1 MDEKVNGQK
10 SIAGHIIDG
19 SITIDSVSDFESM
32 LGLFP
37 DNPSLFNAFGD
48 LLYKKKS
55 YKAAARA
62 YGKAAGLFVNSGT
75 MFPAIL
81 SKVLQ
86 WRIIKPT
93 LHEVR
98 PFFANLQRSQFNSSP
113 LQKFFKS
120 LSFPEMVSVT
130 NRLKRVRLPAG
141 KVFKKIGDIENSL
154 YFIASGT
161 LKETTFKP
169 LNKEEKKHRK
179 VDVYLAA
186 SDIVGDIYPFEEQKI
201 SQSYTE
207 TITSAEL
214 GKISKQGLITI
225 CTRYPNVAHAVIN
238 LFKDHQASRKES
250 PLPARESNRHLL
262 PLKMKLKIRPKEAG
276 YPPFILDGFS
286 RDISVG
292 GVCVVLDA
300 KHKNIVSLA
309 KNIKDAGVTIFI
321 PGGGFTLNVSG
332 SVIWSKGVMSNGKK
346 TLALGIQFKGMTP
359 KVSGLLVVFADML
372 YNV

>member
-1 MDEKVNGQK
+1 MNEKIIGQK
-10 SIAGHIIDG
+10 SIARHIIDG
-19 SITIDSVSDFESM
+19 SITIDSVPDFESM

-37 DNPSLFNAFGD
+37 DNPSLFNSFGD
-48 LLYKKKS
+48 LLFKKKS

-62 YGKAAGLFVNSGT
+62 YGKAAGLFVDSDM

-98 PFFANLQRSQFNSSP
+98 PFFANLQRTHFNSSL
-113 LQKFFKS
+113 LQNFFKS
-120 LSFPEMVSVT
+120 LSFPEMVSIT

-141 KVFKKIGDIENSL
+141 KVFIKIGDIENCL

-161 LKETTFKP
+161 LKETIFKP

-179 VDVYLAA
+179 SVVYLAA

-309 KNIKDAGVTIFI
+309 KNIKDAGITIFI

-332 SVIWSKGVMSNGKK
+332 SVIWSRGVMSNGKK

>member
-1 MDEKVNGQK
+1 MDEKINGQK

-48 LLYKKKS
+48 LLFKKKS

-62 YGKAAGLFVNSGT
+62 YGKAAGLFVDSGI

-98 PFFANLQRSQFNSSP
+98 PFFANLQRTQFNSSP

-120 LSFPEMVSVT
+120 LSFPEMVSIT
-130 NRLKRVRLPAG
+130 NRLKRVHLPAG
-141 KVFKKIGDIENSL
+141 KVFKKIGDVENSL

-169 LNKEEKKHRK
+169 LNREEKKHRK
-179 VDVYLAA
+179 AAVYLAA

-225 CTRYPNVAHAVIN
+225 CTRYPNVAHSIIN
-238 LFKDHQASRKES
+238 LFKDRQEGRKES
-250 PLPARESNRHLL
+250 SLLARKSKRHLL

-332 SVIWSKGVMSNGKK
+332 SVIWSRGVISNGKK

>member
-10 SIAGHIIDG
+10 SIAKHIIDG
-19 SITIDSVSDFESM
+19 SITVDSVSDFESM

-37 DNPSLFNAFGD
+37 DNPALFNAFGD
-48 LLYKKKS
+48 LLVKKKS

-62 YGKAAGLFVNSGT
+62 YGKAAGLFVDSGK

-81 SKVLQ
+81 CKTLQ

-98 PFFANLQRSQFNSSP
+98 PFYANLQRTQFGSSP
-113 LQKFFKS
+113 LQNFFKN
-120 LSFPEMVSVT
+120 LSFPEMISIT
-130 NRLKRVRLPAG
+130 NLLKRVRLPAG
-141 KVFKKIGDIENSL
+141 KVFKKIGDNENHL
-154 YFIASGT
+154 YFIAAGN
-161 LKETTFKP
+161 LKETTFEP
-169 LNKEEKKHRK
+169 LNKKEKKHRK
-179 VDVYLAA
+179 TVIYLEAG
-186 SDIVGDIYPFEEQKI
+186 DIVGDIYPFEEQKQ

-207 TITSAEL
+207 TITSVEL
-214 GKISKQGLITI
+214 GIISKENLIGI
-225 CTRYPNVAHAVIN
+225 CTRYPNVAHLIIG
-238 LFKDHQASRKES
+238 LFQDRQKGKKVSS
-250 PLPARESNRHLL
+250 LPARESNRHLL
-262 PLKMKLKIRPKEAG
+262 PLKMKLRIQPKEADLS
-276 YPPFILDGFS
+276 PFILEGFS

-300 KHKNIVSLA
+300 KHKNIVSIA
-309 KNIKDAGVTIFI
+309 KNIKDAEVTIFI

-332 SVIWSKGVMSNGKK
+332 SVMWSRAVISNGKK

>member
-1 MDEKVNGQK
+1 LDEKINGQK

-55 YKAAARA
+55 YKASARA
-62 YGKAAGLFVNSGT
+62 YGKAAGLFVDSGM

-98 PFFANLQRSQFNSSP
+98 PFFANLQRTHFNSSP

-141 KVFKKIGDIENSL
+141 KVFKKIGDIENCL

-161 LKETTFKP
+161 LKETTFIP

-179 VDVYLAA
+179 APVYLAA
-186 SDIVGDIYPFEEQKI
+186 GDIVGDIYPFEEQKI

-207 TITSAEL
+207 TITSSEL

-225 CTRYPNVAHAVIN
+225 CTRYPNVAHSIIN
-238 LFKDHQASRKES
+238 LFKDRQAGMKES
-250 PLPARESNRHLL
+250 SLLARKSNRHLL

-300 KHKNIVSLA
+300 KHKNIISLA

-332 SVIWSKGVMSNGKK
+332 SVIWSRGVVSNGKK

>member
-1 MDEKVNGQK
+1 MNEKINGQK
-10 SIAGHIIDG
+10 SIARHIIDG
-19 SITIDSVSDFESM
+19 SITIDSVPDFESM

-37 DNPSLFNAFGD
+37 DNPSLFNSFGD
-48 LLYKKKS
+48 LLFKKKS

-62 YGKAAGLFVNSGT
+62 YGKAAGLFVDSDM

-98 PFFANLQRSQFNSSP
+98 PFFANLQRTHFNSSL
-113 LQKFFKS
+113 LQNFFKS
-120 LSFPEMVSVT
+120 LSFPEMVSIT

-141 KVFKKIGDIENSL
+141 KVFKKIGDIENCL

-161 LKETTFKP
+161 LKETIFKP

-179 VDVYLAA
+179 SVVYLAA
-186 SDIVGDIYPFEEQKI
+186 SDIVGDIYPFEEQII

-309 KNIKDAGVTIFI
+309 KNIKDAGITIFI

-332 SVIWSKGVMSNGKK
+332 SVIWSRGVISNGKK

>member
-1 MDEKVNGQK
+1 LDEKINGQK
-10 SIAGHIIDG
+10 SIARHIIDG
-19 SITIDSVSDFESM
+19 SITIDSVSDFENM

-37 DNPSLFNAFGD
+37 DNPTLFNAFGD
-48 LLYKKKS
+48 LLFKKKS

-62 YGKAAGLFVNSGT
+62 YGKAAGLFIGSGK

-98 PFFANLQRSQFNSSP
+98 PFFANLQRTNFNPSP
-113 LQKFFKS
+113 LQKFLKN

-130 NRLKRVRLPAG
+130 NRLKRVHLPAG
-141 KVFKKIGDIENSL
+141 KVFKKIGDIENYL

-161 LKETTFKP
+161 LKETTYKP
-169 LNKEEKKHRK
+169 LNREDKKHRK
-179 VDVYLAA
+179 SVIYMAA
-186 SDIVGDIYPFEEQKI
+186 SDVVGDIYPFEEQKI

-207 TITSAEL
+207 TITSVEL

-225 CTRYPNVAHAVIN
+225 CTRYPNVANSIIN
-238 LFKDHQASRKES
+238 LFKDREEGRKES
-250 PLPARESNRHLL
+250 SRQARKSNRHSL
-262 PLKMKLKIRPKEAG
+262 PLKMKLKIWPKEAG

-292 GVCVVLDA
+292 GVCVVLDT
-300 KHKNIVSLA
+300 KHKNIGFIA
-309 KNIKDAGVTIFI
+309 KNIKDAGVTIYI

-332 SVIWSKGVMSNGKK
+332 SVVWSRGVIGNDRK

-359 KVSGLLVVFADML
+359 KISGLLVVFADML

>member
-1 MDEKVNGQK
+1 LDEKINGQK

-48 LLYKKKS
+48 LLFKKKS

-62 YGKAAGLFVNSGT
+62 YGKAAGLFVDSGI

-98 PFFANLQRSQFNSSP
+98 PFFANLQRTQFNSSP

-120 LSFPEMVSVT
+120 LSFPEMVSIT
-130 NRLKRVRLPAG
+130 NRLKRVHLPAG
-141 KVFKKIGDIENSL
+141 KVFKKIGDVENSL

-169 LNKEEKKHRK
+169 LNREEKKHRK
-179 VDVYLAA
+179 AAVYLAA

-225 CTRYPNVAHAVIN
+225 CTRYPNVAHSIIN
-238 LFKDHQASRKES
+238 LFKDRQEGRKES
-250 PLPARESNRHLL
+250 SLLARKSKRHLL

-332 SVIWSKGVMSNGKK
+332 SVIWSRGVISNGKK

>member
-1 MDEKVNGQK
+1 MDEKINGQK
-10 SIAGHIIDG
+10 SIAGHIVDG

-207 TITSAEL
+207 TVTSAEL

-332 SVIWSKGVMSNGKK
+332 SVIWSRGVVSNGEK

>member
-1 MDEKVNGQK
+1 LDEKINGQK
-10 SIAGHIIDG
+10 SIARHIIDG

-48 LLYKKKS
+48 LLFKKKS

-62 YGKAAGLFVNSGT
+62 YGKAAGLFVDSGT

-86 WRIIKPT
+86 WRIVKPT

-98 PFFANLQRSQFNSSP
+98 PFFANLQRTNFNSSP

-141 KVFKKIGDIENSL
+141 KVFKKIGDIENCL

-161 LKETTFKP
+161 LRETTFKP

-179 VDVYLAA
+179 SAVYLAA
-186 SDIVGDIYPFEEQKI
+186 SDIVGDIYPFEEQKL

-238 LFKDHQASRKES
+238 LFKDRQASRKES

-262 PLKMKLKIRPKEAG
+262 PLKMKLKIRPKEEG
-276 YPPFILDGFS
+276 YPPFILNGFS

-332 SVIWSKGVMSNGKK
+332 SVVWSRGVTSNGKK

>member
-1 MDEKVNGQK
+1 MDDKINGQK

-37 DNPSLFNAFGD
+37 DNPHLFNAFGD
-48 LLYKKKS
+48 LLIKKKS
-55 YKAAARA
+55 FKAAARA
-62 YGKAAGLFVNSGT
+62 YGKAAGLFVDSGM

-98 PFFANLQRSQFNSSP
+98 PFFANLQRTDFKPSP
-113 LQKFFKS
+113 LQRFFKN
-120 LSFPEMVSVT
+120 LSFQELVSIT

-161 LKETTFKP
+161 LKETTFRP
-169 LNKEEKKHRK
+169 LNKEDKKHRK
-179 VDVYLAA
+179 STVYLEAG
-186 SDIVGDIYPFEEQKI
+186 DIIGDIYPFEEQKI

-207 TITSAEL
+207 TVTAAEL
-214 GKISKQGLITI
+214 GKISRQGLITI
-225 CTRYPNVAHAVIN
+225 CARYPNVANSIIN
-238 LFKDHQASRKES
+238 LFKKQPGDRKES
-250 PLPARESNRHLL
+250 LLPARKSNRHLL

-276 YPPFILDGFS
+276 YPPFLLDGFS

-300 KHKNIVSLA
+300 KHKNIASLA

-321 PGGGFTLNVSG
+321 PGGGFTLNVTG
-332 SVIWSKGVMSNGKK
+332 SVIWSRGVVSNGKK

>member
-1 MDEKVNGQK
+1 MDEKINGQK

-37 DNPSLFNAFGD
+37 DNPALFNAFGD
-48 LLYKKKS
+48 LLFKKKS
-55 YKAAARA
+55 YKASARA
-62 YGKAAGLFVNSGT
+62 YGKAAGLFIDSGM

-98 PFFANLQRSQFNSSP
+98 PFFANLQRTNFNSSP
-113 LQKFFKS
+113 LQNFFKS

-141 KVFKKIGDIENSL
+141 KVFKKMGDVENHL

-161 LKETTFKP
+161 LKETTYKP
-169 LNKEEKKHRK
+169 LKREEKKHRK
-179 VDVYLAA
+179 SVIYLAA
-186 SDIVGDIYPFEEQKI
+186 SDIVGDIYPFEEEKI

-207 TITSAEL
+207 IITSAEL
-214 GKISKQGLITI
+214 GKISKQGLIAI
-225 CTRYPNVAHAVIN
+225 CTRYPNVAHSIIN
-238 LFKDHQASRKES
+238 LFKDRQAGRKES
-250 PLPARESNRHLL
+250 LRSPRKSNRHSL

-292 GVCVVLDA
+292 GVCVVLNA
-300 KHKNIVSLA
+300 KHKKVVSIA
-309 KNIKDAGVTIFI
+309 KNIKDAGVTIFM

-332 SVIWSKGVMSNGKK
+332 SVVWSRGVISNGKR

-359 KVSGLLVVFADML
+359 KVSGMLVVFADML
-372 YNV
+372 YNI

>member
-1 MDEKVNGQK
+1 LDEKVNGQK

-98 PFFANLQRSQFNSSP
+98 PFFANLERSQFNSSP

-207 TITSAEL
+207 TVTSAEL

-250 PLPARESNRHLL
+250 PLSARESNRHLL

>member
-1 MDEKVNGQK
+1 MDEKINGQK
-10 SIAGHIIDG
+10 SIAKHIIDG

-37 DNPSLFNAFGD
+37 DNPSLFNSFGD
-48 LLYKKKS
+48 LLFKKKS

-62 YGKAAGLFVNSGT
+62 YGKAAGLFVDSDM

-93 LHEVR
+93 LHEAR
-98 PFFANLQRSQFNSSP
+98 PFFANLQRTHFNSSP

-120 LSFPEMVSVT
+120 LSFPEMVSIT

-141 KVFKKIGDIENSL
+141 KVFKKIGDIENCL

-161 LKETTFKP
+161 LKETIFKP

-179 VDVYLAA
+179 SVVYLAA
-186 SDIVGDIYPFEEQKI
+186 SDIVGDIYPFEEQII
-201 SQSYTE
+201 SQSYTQ

-225 CTRYPNVAHAVIN
+225 CTRYPNVAHSIIN
-238 LFKDHQASRKES
+238 LFKDRQAGRKES
-250 PLPARESNRHLL
+250 SLPARKSNRHLL

-309 KNIKDAGVTIFI
+309 KNIKDAGVTIFM

-332 SVIWSKGVMSNGKK
+332 SVIWSRGVISNGKK

>member
-1 MDEKVNGQK
+1 LDEKINGQK

-62 YGKAAGLFVNSGT
+62 YGKAAGLFVDSGT

-98 PFFANLQRSQFNSSP
+98 PFFANLQRTQFNSSP

-161 LKETTFKP
+161 LKETTLKP

-179 VDVYLAA
+179 SAVYLAA

-207 TITSAEL
+207 TVTSAEL

-238 LFKDHQASRKES
+238 LFKDRQASRKES

-262 PLKMKLKIRPKEAG
+262 PLKMKLKIRPKETG

-332 SVIWSKGVMSNGKK
+332 SVVWNRGVISNGKK

-359 KVSGLLVVFADML
+359 KVSGLLVVFANML

>member
-1 MDEKVNGQK
+1 MDEKINEQK
-10 SIAGHIIDG
+10 SIARHIIDG

-37 DNPSLFNAFGD
+37 DNPSLFNSFGD
-48 LLYKKKS
+48 LLFKKKS

-62 YGKAAGLFVNSGT
+62 YGKAAGLFVDSDM

-98 PFFANLQRSQFNSSP
+98 PFFANLQRTHFNSSP

-120 LSFPEMVSVT
+120 LSFPEMVSIT

-141 KVFKKIGDIENSL
+141 KVFKKIGDIENCL

-161 LKETTFKP
+161 LKETIFKP

-179 VDVYLAA
+179 SVVYLAA
-186 SDIVGDIYPFEEQKI
+186 SDIVGDIYPFEEQII

-225 CTRYPNVAHAVIN
+225 CTRYPNVAHSIIN

-250 PLPARESNRHLL
+250 PLPARKSNRHLL

-332 SVIWSKGVMSNGKK
+332 SVIWSRGVISNGKK

-372 YNV
+372 YNA

>member
-1 MDEKVNGQK
+1 LDEKINGQK

-37 DNPSLFNAFGD
+37 NSPSLFNAFGD
-48 LLYKKKS
+48 LLLKKKS

-62 YGKAAGLFVNSGT
+62 YGKAAGLFVDSGM

-93 LHEVR
+93 LDEVR
-98 PFFANLQRSQFNSSP
+98 PFFANLQRTNFNSSP

-130 NRLKRVRLPAG
+130 NLLKRVRLPSD
-141 KVFKKIGDIENSL
+141 KVFKKIGDIEKHL

-161 LKETTFKP
+161 LRETTFKP
-169 LNKEEKKHRK
+169 LNREEKKHRK
-179 VDVYLAA
+179 SVVYLKE

-214 GKISKQGLITI
+214 GKISKQGLIKI
-225 CTRYPNVAHAVIN
+225 CTRYPNVAHSMIN
-238 LFKDHQASRKES
+238 LFKDRRAGGKES
-250 PLPARESNRHLL
+250 SMPARKSSRHSL
-262 PLKMKLKIRPKEAG
+262 PLKMKLKIWPKEAG

-292 GVCVVLDA
+292 GVCVVLDV
-300 KHKNIVSLA
+300 KHKNIVSIA

-332 SVIWSKGVMSNGKK
+332 SVVWSMGVISNGEK

-372 YNV
+372 YNA